1 MSQQRKLSNTVI
13 SFGRPRIMFSPMATE
28 RKYMTKIVDNTFD
41 FNTFL
46 GIKEKAFEELLDNED
61 VIDTNPASIGFSSF
75 RGYDVY
81 RVCT

>member
-13 SFGRPRIMFSPMATE
+13 SFGRPGIMFSPMATE
-28 RKYMTKIVDNTFD
+28 RKYMTKIVD
-41 FNTFL
+41 NTFL

-61 VIDTNPASIGFSSF
+61 VIDTDPASIGFSSF

>member
-13 SFGRPRIMFSPMATE
+13 SFGRPGIMFSPMATE
-28 RKYMTKIVDNTFD
+28 RKYMTK
-41 FNTFL
+41 NTFL

-61 VIDTNPASIGFSSF
+61 VIDTDPASIGFSSF

>member
-13 SFGRPRIMFSPMATE
+13 SFGRPGIMLSPMATE
-28 RKYMTKIVDNTFD
+28 RKYMTKIVDTTFD

-61 VIDTNPASIGFSSF
+61 VIDTDPASIGFSSF
-75 RGYDVY
+75 TG
-81 RVCT
+81 